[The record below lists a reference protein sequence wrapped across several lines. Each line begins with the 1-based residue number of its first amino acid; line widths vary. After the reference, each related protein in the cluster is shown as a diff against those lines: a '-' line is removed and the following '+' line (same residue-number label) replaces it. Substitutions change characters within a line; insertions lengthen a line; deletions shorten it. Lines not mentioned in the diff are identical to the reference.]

1 MTLQPGGQA
10 LVSVAV
16 ATLWSSPDVVRTTDT
31 PALRSPVDI
40 RTWVES
46 LGEADRTGG
55 VPRVLTQLLLGER
68 VLVDQIRDS
77 WVRVFATEQASSL
90 DSRGYP
96 GWVSADQLTGQPLDS
111 GEDLVV
117 DATATALRDAPFGD
131 IVLYGVA
138 LGTRL
143 TGTGA
148 SYRGWSQVLVP
159 ASAEPAW
166 VRSADVVP
174 APDGSASAEDVLQLA
189 ERLLDAPYVWGGL
202 SGYGIDCSGLVH
214 LACRRYGAWVPR
226 DAQDQADAAKEI
238 PLDDA
243 APGDLY
249 FFARPDAKIHHV
261 GVVAGRRRMVHASA
275 QDGRV
280 VLEALAGERA
290 KTLVC
295 ARRVLP

>member
-1 MTLQPGGQA
+1 VTLQPGGYA

-16 ATLWSSPDVVRTTDT
+16 ATLWSSPDVVRASDA

-40 RTWVES
+40 RAWVDT
-46 LGEADRTGG
+46 LDEADRGDN
-55 VPRVLTQLLLGER
+55 PRVLTLLLLGEK
-68 VLVDQIRDS
+68 VLIDEVRDR
-77 WVRVFATEQASSL
+77 WVKVVAAEQASSL

-96 GWVSADQLTGQPLDS
+96 GWVYADQLTDQPMDF
-111 GEDLVV
+111 GEGLVV

-131 IVLYGVA
+131 IMLYGVV

-159 ASAEPAW
+159 ASNEPAW

-174 APDGSASAEDVLQLA
+174 APDGTASAEDVLQIA

-214 LACRRYGAWVPR
+214 LACRRHGAWLPR
-226 DAQDQADAAKEI
+226 DAHDQSEAAKEI
-238 PLDDA
+238 PLEDA

-249 FFARPDAKIHHV
+249 FFARPGKRIHHV
-261 GVVAGRRRMVHASA
+261 GVVAGKRSMVHASYST
-275 QDGRV
+275 GRV
-280 VLEALAGERA
+280 VLEPLEGERA
-290 KTLVC
+290 ETLVC
-295 ARRVLP
+295 ARRVLC